1 MARVFTQSEAK
12 RLALPG
18 RSALEILSGETGARG
33 VTLRL
38 VEIPAPAPGEQPRS
52 WHQHDDFEEC
62 IFVLSGH
69 GTTCTQSAEHPLQ
82 PGDTI
87 LIPPGEKHATRNTGT
102 QPLLLLCFFPAA
114 DIAKRTVEPSPITKT
129 SPRP

>member
-1 MARVFTQSEAK
+1 MARVFRQAEAK

-18 RSALEILSGETGARG
+18 RNALEILSGESGARG

-38 VEIPAPAPGEQPRS
+38 VEIPVPKPGEQPRS

-62 IFVLSGH
+62 IFVLAGH
-69 GTTCTQSAEHPLQ
+69 GTTCTQNTEHPLL

-87 LIPPGEKHATRNTGT
+87 LVPPGEKHMTCNTGT
-102 QPLLLLCFFPAA
+102 EPLLLLCFFPVA
-114 DIAKRTVEPSPITKT
+114 DIAKRTVEPSPVTKAARK
-129 SPRP
+129 P